1 MPLGEH
7 GEPLLV
13 GPGAPWSPGTR
24 LWLDGKPPLLAG
36 FQGPD

>member
-1 MPLGEH
+1 MRLREH

-13 GPGAPWSPGTR
+13 GLGAPWFSGTR
-24 LWLDGKPPLLAG
+24 LWLDGTPPLLAG